1 LDLAQFAGVI
11 GVFMV
16 ASACGVHQVQVTDG
30 SDLAAGDAAQLE
42 IEAGLVIDAID
53 GDTSLRGAS
62 TEQRPLTIH
71 VKPGRHTLTLR
82 YKSQSAVDQKIMQT
96 ITTTESDPLEFEISV
111 DRGATYSVYRT
122 VNGDLWWPHIRRLE
136 PADG

>member
-1 LDLAQFAGVI
+1 MARITGVI

-16 ASACGVHQVQVTDG
+16 ASACGVHQVHVTDG
-30 SDLAAGDAAQLE
+30 SDLATGDAARLE
-42 IEAGLVIDAID
+42 IEPGLVIDAID

-62 TEQRPLTIH
+62 TEKRPLTIH

-82 YKSQSAVDQKIMQT
+82 YKSQSAVDQKVVQT
-96 ITTTESDPLEFEISV
+96 ITTTESDPLEFEVSV

-122 VNGDLWWPHIRRLE
+122 VNGDLWWPHIRVVK
-136 PADG
+136 PTVD